1 MSVTLSRT
9 GKQMKLSQSTH
20 LMANDRETVETAIA
34 GDIIG
39 IYDSGN
45 FQIGDTLTD
54 RKEGKAL
61 SRAIA
66 DLPARAVLP
75 CAPCELPEGEAVPEG
90 CTAAGTGGCNSGIS

>member
-54 RKEGKAL
+54 RKEKLFFEPCRPSRPNYSAVCARELSEGK
-61 SRAIA
+61 
-66 DLPARAVLP
+66 
-75 CAPCELPEGEAVPEG
+75 AVPEG
-90 CTAAGTGGCNSGIS
+90 CTAAGTGGRNSGIS